1 MIDGIIYKIEI
12 GEDFYIGSTETTLKI
27 REKRHNNDL
36 KWRNQKLQKFCKE
49 NNINKIT
56 LIELEKVKIEN
67 KLELRIIEQD
77 YINKLQPSLNSQKA
91 HLTKEDKIDYIKK
104 YYQNNKDNYKK
115 TAYIW
120 DNKKV
125 DCEFCGLEM
134 NRSSL
139 SRHKKKSCKNKI

>member
-77 YINKLQPSLNSQKA
+77 YINKLQPSLNSQRA
-91 HLTKEDKIDYIKK
+91 YISKEERKEYKK
-104 YYQNNKDNYKK
+104 EYYENNKNNYKK

-120 DNKKV
+120 DNKRVK
-125 DCEFCGLEM
+125 CELCGLEL

-139 SRHKKKSCKNKI
+139 SRHKNKSCKNKI